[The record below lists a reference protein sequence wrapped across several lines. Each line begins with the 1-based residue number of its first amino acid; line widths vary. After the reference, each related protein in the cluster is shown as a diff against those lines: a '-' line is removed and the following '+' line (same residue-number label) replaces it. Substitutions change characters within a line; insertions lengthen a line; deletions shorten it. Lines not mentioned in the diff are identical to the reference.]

1 MLACSS
7 PLTASCGH
15 EVLSRN
21 NAPQVL
27 RTGGR
32 GSWPRAS
39 RRSGDSGRAPTQRGP
54 LGLRRA
60 CTQRRR
66 ALPRPR
72 SQRMRW
78 TWLEVLPTSAV
89 RGGRGGEEYRFAVPA
104 AAGRA
109 TAAERPR
116 PERCGGGGLRPST
129 EALQRLPH
137 LRCGAPSRPPPPP
150 PPPPPPRHAR
160 ALGRRS
166 RASVIR

>member
-21 NAPQVL
+21 NASQVL

-66 ALPRPR
+66 ALPRLR

-78 TWLEVLPTSAV
+78 TWPEVLPTSAV

-116 PERCGGGGLRPST
+116 PGGGGGAMAT
-129 EALQRLPH
+129 VAVKRLPH
-137 LRCGAPSRPPPPP
+137 LRCGALSRPPPPP
-150 PPPPPPRHAR
+150 PPQRRRRHAR